1 MPALLLRILGSPHS
15 RWAIV
20 GMHLLLLAA
29 LYMQHGIADDKEAL
43 KYIGCASAVL
53 QGDFSDLFGN
63 YLKYGAYVLFLLP
76 FVALGIPALAVVPQ
90 IILGILA
97 AMALG
102 RFVARITNASG
113 RQAGK
118 EVAGNLAMALLLFC
132 YPVQQWSLAL
142 YTEAFFTS
150 VSILFV
156 ERITRHQ
163 HPDAWTIFLALL
175 TVFARPVGMLF
186 VGPAL
191 LWKAAQHPAFAPTKA
206 WLPAGYAAVLLLAIS
221 LPGIRA
227 PQLEP
232 IVEAHIIAGF
242 PRDAGAM
249 AQFHGSS
256 ILEAQRFLLER
267 HGAVEWALLF
277 LRRAASLP
285 NLTRPY
291 YSTAHNLL
299 NGVWMLL
306 YPLAL
311 WGLWRWRGEPTV
323 RLVVAMLVLQV
334 LLVGLTHDEW
344 SGRFMVP
351 LLPWVVACTALLM
364 SHPSQQNT

>member
-1 MPALLLRILGSPHS
+1 MLRRITEWLASETAP
-15 RWAIV
+15 RVFV
-20 GMHLLLLAA
+20 GLHLLLLAA

-43 KYIGCASAVL
+43 KYIGCASGVL
-53 QGDFSDLFGN
+53 HGDFSDLFGN

-76 FVALGIPALAVVPQ
+76 FVALGMPALAVVAQ

-97 AMALG
+97 ALALG
-102 RFVARITNASG
+102 RFVTRITHASG
-113 RQAGK
+113 RQAAQAA
-118 EVAGNLAMALLLFC
+118 AGNLAMALLLFC
-132 YPVQQWSLAL
+132 HPVQQWTLAL
-142 YTEAFFTS
+142 YTEALFTNMA
-150 VSILFV
+150 ILFV
-156 ERITRHQ
+156 ERITRPQ
-163 HPDAWTIFLALL
+163 RPDAWTIVLALL

-191 LWKAAQHPAFAPTKA
+191 LWKAAQHPAFARLKP
-206 WLPAGYAAVLLLAIS
+206 WLPLGHAGVLLLAIS

-232 IVEAHIIAGF
+232 IVEAHIVAGF
-242 PRDAGAM
+242 PRDPGAM
-249 AQFHGSS
+249 AHFTGSS
-256 ILEAQRFLLER
+256 ILAAQRFLLER

-277 LRRAASLP
+277 VRRATSLP

-306 YPLAL
+306 YPFAL
-311 WGLWRWRGEPTV
+311 WGLWRWRGDATV
-323 RLVVAMLVLQV
+323 RLVVVMLVLHV